1 MAFVSVTNQITSYRT
16 AFLGDGPDGG
26 GGFLGWIQLKRP
38 DGDDA
43 GYIYLSDKP
52 VEGHLG
58 GRSQPGGPYVVMS
71 RPVSQA
77 LVLLNVLQSS
87 HPMQI
92 RYAGEDNGAGTGFL
106 EDSGGALDA
115 GIVAEASERFNVVLA
130 A

>member
-1 MAFVSVTNQITSYRT
+1 MAFVSVTNQITSYAT
-16 AFLGDGPDGG
+16 AFLGDGPNAA

-77 LVLLNVLQSS
+77 LILLNALQSG

-115 GIVAEASERFNVVLA
+115 GIVADASERFNIVMA